1 MATLLRRLPVFL
13 SVLVLACP
21 QAFCCCLWA
30 GQDAP
35 AGAAPTCCAKLADK
49 GHSGSGPTESAPNH
63 SGAPCQP
70 GLRCCG
76 QSVSALPEKPLT
88 QLDTSPS
95 IDWATA
101 LPCEPSGDLTCA
113 AKVEVHH
120 FLPASDGPPLHV
132 QLCVWRC

>member
-1 MATLLRRLPVFL
+1 MAILLRRLPVFL

-30 GQDAP
+30 DQDAP
-35 AGAAPTCCAKLADK
+35 AGAAPTCCAKLADQE
-49 GHSGSGPTESAPNH
+49 HSDGTPDP

-76 QSVSALPEKPLT
+76 QSVSALPQQPLT
-88 QLDTSPS
+88 HSHPAPS
-95 IDWATA
+95 IDWSLA
-101 LPCEPSGDLTCA
+101 LPCEPLDELA
-113 AKVEVHH
+113 ATAALEAHA
-120 FLPASDGPPLHV
+120 FLPDSASPPLHV

>member
-1 MATLLRRLPVFL
+1 MATLLRRLPVLL
-13 SVLVLACP
+13 SALVLACP

-49 GHSGSGPTESAPNH
+49 ADTESAPNH
-63 SGAPCQP
+63 SGSPCQS

-88 QLDTSPS
+88 QLDTAPS
-95 IDWATA
+95 IDWATP
-101 LPCEPSGDLTCA
+101 LPCEPSGDPACA
-113 AKVEVHH
+113 ATVEVHH
-120 FLPASDGPPLHV
+120 FLPAPDGPPLHV